1 MSWELVKRCTSA
13 IASSEDGR
21 IWGTGFFISPDGH
34 LLTCAHVVEDAGG
47 WEQVRVNGQP
57 VRLVYLGDRT
67 QDDFAILQVSDYQGQ
82 AVSLS
87 LTFEPMN
94 RFLSI
99 GYGRPDFPSGASID
113 GTITDLNSQANFGNL
128 PMLRL
133 RIKADAQRV
142 QGGYS
147 GSPVFDAESQR
158 VIGLIAAF
166 DYTEGALAVPLAT
179 VREKWSS
186 LERFLNPQPTVPP
199 LEPTGQRARV
209 FISYRSQDPDLTLA
223 QQFYEGLKAA
233 GHEAFM
239 AGESIRLGENWPE
252 RIDRELE
259 RCDYFLLLLSEKSAT
274 SEMVTEEVRRAREL
288 RDLPKA
294 AALRYRRSEHKPI
307 ILPIRVNFPIDSPLN
322 YDLRGY
328 LQRIQQREWK
338 SSADTPVILQ
348 EILRLFSSGEAPAPV
363 EPPKTAVP
371 VVDSP
376 DRPPLPVA
384 EPEVHREPGGAVPL
398 TSTLYVERPP
408 IEVECFEEILQPGA
422 LIRIKAPRQMGKTS
436 LMARILNHA
445 KEQGYQTIPI
455 TLQRADSVLLS
466 DLDRFLRWFCEQV
479 GRRLKRLNQ
488 LEEYWSGYGSKDKCI
503 AYFEECLL
511 EELDTPLVIGLD
523 EVDRVFPHRE
533 IADDF
538 FSLLRSW
545 YEFARYGDM
554 NSELWEK
561 LRLVVVHSTEV
572 YVPLDINQSPF
583 NVGKNVEL
591 PEFTSAQVQD
601 LAGRYGLSWSTH
613 QVEQLMTLVGG
624 HPYLVRKALYHIR
637 RQDAI
642 LEELEQTAPTEAGI
656 YSDHLRR
663 HLWNLRQYPK
673 LAQAFRQVVIKN
685 KPVELDAE
693 SAFKLDSMG
702 LVTLRGNDVTP
713 RSDLYRYYFREHL
726 GNQK

>member
-1 MSWELVKRCTSA
+1 MSWELVKTCTVA
-13 IASSEDGR
+13 IASSDDGR

-34 LLTCAHVVEDAGG
+34 LLTCAHVVEDVGG

-57 VRLVYLGDRT
+57 VSLVYLGDRT
-67 QDDFAILQVSDYQGQ
+67 SDDFAILQVSDYQGQ
-82 AVSLS
+82 AVPLS
-87 LTFEPMN
+87 LTFAPMN

-99 GYGRPDFPSGASID
+99 GYGRPDFPEGASID
-113 GTITDLNSQANFGNL
+113 GTITDINPQANFGNL

-147 GSPVFDAESQR
+147 GSPVFDASSQR
-158 VIGLIAAF
+158 AIGLIAAF
-166 DYTEGALAVPLAT
+166 DHNEGALAVPLAT
-179 VREKWSS
+179 VLQKWSS
-186 LERFLNPQPTVPP
+186 LARFLNPQPTVPP
-199 LEPTGQRARV
+199 LAPTGQRARV

-288 RDLPKA
+288 RD
-294 AALRYRRSEHKPI
+294 RRSEHKPI

-328 LQRIQQREWK
+328 LQRIQQREWQ
-338 SSADTPVILQ
+338 SPADTPVILP
-348 EILRLFSSGEAPAPV
+348 EILSLLASREAPAPA
-363 EPPKTAVP
+363 ESPEIAVP

-398 TSTLYVERPP
+398 TSGLYVERPP
-408 IEVECFEEILQPGA
+408 IEVDCYEEILQSGA

-455 TLQRADSVLLS
+455 TLQRADSALLS

-488 LEEYWSGYGSKDKCI
+488 LDEYWSGYGSKDKCI

-511 EELDTPLVIGLD
+511 EELDVPLVIGLD
-523 EVDRVFPHRE
+523 EVDRVFPHQE

-538 FSLLRSW
+538 FALLRSW
-545 YEFARYGDM
+545 YEFARYGDET
-554 NSELWEK
+554 SELWEK

-591 PEFTSAQVQD
+591 PEFNSEQVQD
-601 LAGRYGLSWSTH
+601 LARRYGLGWSTH
-613 QVEQLMTLVGG
+613 QVEPLMTLVGG

-637 RQDAI
+637 RKDAI

-663 HLWNLRQYPK
+663 HLWNLRQYPS
-673 LAQAFRQVVIKN
+673 LAEAFRQVVIKN

-702 LVTLRGNDVTP
+702 LVTLQGNNVAP
-713 RSDLYRYYFREHL
+713 RCDLYRYYFSEHL

>member
-1 MSWELVKRCTSA
+1 MSWELVKTCTIA
-13 IASSEDGR
+13 IASSDDGR

-99 GYGRPDFPSGASID
+99 GYGRPDFPEGASID
-113 GTITDLNSQANFGNL
+113 GAITDINPQANFGNL

-147 GSPVFDAESQR
+147 GSPVFDASSQR

-179 VREKWSS
+179 VLQKWSS
-186 LERFLNPQPTVPP
+186 LEGFLNPQPTVPP

-223 QQFYEGLKAA
+223 QQFYEGLQAA

-288 RDLPKA
+288 RD
-294 AALRYRRSEHKPI
+294 RRSEHKPI

-348 EILRLFSSGEAPAPV
+348 EILRLLSSGEAPAPV
-363 EPPKTAVP
+363 EPPQIAVP

-398 TSTLYVERPP
+398 TSSLYVERPP
-408 IEVECFEEILQPGA
+408 IEADCFEEILQSGA

-436 LMARILNHA
+436 LMSRILDRA
-445 KEQGYQTIPI
+445 REEGYQAIPLS
-455 TLQRADSVLLS
+455 LQRADSALLS

-488 LEEYWSGYGSKDKCI
+488 LEEYWQGYGSKDKCI

-523 EVDRVFPHRE
+523 EVDRVFPHQE

-538 FSLLRSW
+538 FALLRSW

-583 NVGKNVEL
+583 NVGMNVEL

-601 LAGRYGLSWSTH
+601 LAGRYGLGWSTH
-613 QVEQLMTLVGG
+613 QVEQLMTQVGG

-673 LAQAFRQVVIKN
+673 LAEAFRQVVIKN

-702 LVTLRGNDVTP
+702 LVTLQGNDVTP
-713 RSDLYRYYFREHL
+713 RCDLYRYYFRAHL
-726 GNQK
+726 GN

>member
-1 MSWELVKRCTSA
+1 MSWELVKTCTVA
-13 IASSEDGR
+13 IASSQDDR
-21 IWGTGFFISPDGH
+21 ICGTGFFISPEGH

-47 WEQVRVNGQP
+47 WLEVRVNGQP

-67 QDDFAILQVSDYQGQ
+67 QDDFAILQVADYQGQ
-82 AVSLS
+82 AVPLS
-87 LTFEPMN
+87 LTFAPMN

-99 GYGRPDFPSGASID
+99 GYGRPDFPQGASID
-113 GTITDLNSQANFGNL
+113 GTITDLNPQANFGNL

-179 VREKWSS
+179 VREKWSI
-186 LERFLNPQPTVPP
+186 LARLLNPQPTVPP
-199 LEPTGQRARV
+199 LNPTGQRAI

-259 RCDYFLLLLSEKSAT
+259 RCDYFLLLLSEKAAT

-288 RDLPKA
+288 RD
-294 AALRYRRSEHKPI
+294 RRQEHKPI

-338 SSADTPVILQ
+338 SSADTQVILQ
-348 EILRLFSSGEAPAPV
+348 EILSLLASGAAPAPV
-363 EPPKTAVP
+363 EPIQTAVP

-384 EPEVHREPGGAVPL
+384 EPEVHREPGGSVPL
-398 TSTLYVERPP
+398 TSSLYVERPP
-408 IEVECFEEILQPGA
+408 IEADCYKEILQPGA

-436 LMARILNHA
+436 LMARILNCA
-445 KEQGYQTIPI
+445 QEQGYQTIPLS
-455 TLQRADSVLLS
+455 LQRADSGLLS
-466 DLDRFLRWFCEQV
+466 DLDRFLRWFCERV
-479 GRRLKRLNQ
+479 GSRLKRLNQ
-488 LEEYWSGYGSKDKCI
+488 LDEYWQGYGSKDKCI

-511 EELDTPLVIGLD
+511 EELDTPVVIGLD

-538 FSLLRSW
+538 FALLRSW

-572 YVPLDINQSPF
+572 YVPLDMNQSPF
-583 NVGKNVEL
+583 NVGMNIEL

-601 LAGRYGLSWSTH
+601 LAGRYGLGWSTD

-637 RQDAI
+637 RQDAK
-642 LEELEQTAPTEAGI
+642 LEKLEQTAPTEAGI
-656 YSDHLRR
+656 YNDHLRR
-663 HLWNLRQYPK
+663 HLWNLREYPK
-673 LAQAFRQVVIKN
+673 LAAAFRQVVIKN

-702 LVTLRGNDVTP
+702 LVKLQGNDVTP
-713 RSDLYRYYFREHL
+713 RCDLYRYYFRDRL
-726 GNQK
+726 GN

>member
-1 MSWELVKRCTSA
+1 MSWELVKTCTVA
-13 IASSEDGR
+13 ISSSEDGR
-21 IWGTGFFISPDGH
+21 IWGTGFFISPEGH

-57 VRLVYLGDRT
+57 VSLVYLGDRT

-82 AVSLS
+82 CVSLS

-99 GYGRPDFPSGASID
+99 GYGRPDFPEGASID
-113 GTITDLNSQANFGNL
+113 GTITDLNSQSNFGNL

-166 DYTEGALAVPLAT
+166 DKTEGALAVPLAT
-179 VREKWSS
+179 VLQKWSS

-223 QQFYEGLKAA
+223 QQFYEALKAA

-288 RDLPKA
+288 RD
-294 AALRYRRSEHKPI
+294 RRSEHKPI

-338 SSADTPVILQ
+338 SPADTPVILQ
-348 EILRLFSSGEAPAPV
+348 EILRLLSSGEAPPPV
-363 EPPKTAVP
+363 EPPQTAVP

-384 EPEVHREPGGAVPL
+384 EPEVYREPGGSVPL
-398 TSTLYVERPP
+398 TSGLYVERPP
-408 IEVECFEEILQPGA
+408 IEVDCYEEILQSGA

-455 TLQRADSVLLS
+455 TLQRADSALLS

-488 LEEYWSGYGSKDKCI
+488 LGEYWSGYGSKDKCI

-511 EELDTPLVIGLD
+511 EELDVPLVIGLD

-538 FSLLRSW
+538 FALLRSW

-591 PEFTSAQVQD
+591 PEFSSEQVQD
-601 LAGRYGLSWSTH
+601 LAGRYGLGWSTH
-613 QVEQLMTLVGG
+613 QVEPLMTLVGG

-637 RQDAI
+637 RKDAI

-673 LAQAFRQVVIKN
+673 LAEAFRQVVIKN

-702 LVTLRGNDVTP
+702 LVTLQGNDVTP
-713 RSDLYRYYFREHL
+713 RCDLYRYYFRAHL
-726 GNQK
+726 GN